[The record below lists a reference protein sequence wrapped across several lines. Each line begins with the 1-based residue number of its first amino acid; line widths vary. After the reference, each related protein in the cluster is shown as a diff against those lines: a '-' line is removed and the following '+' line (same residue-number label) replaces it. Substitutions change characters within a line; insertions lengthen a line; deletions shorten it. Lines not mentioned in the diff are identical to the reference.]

1 MDKSRAATGVM
12 SMRANAKCAVVVGAT
27 EAAVVAVVVAVVLA
41 VAHRDRL
48 QRPVTGIVVVALVVV
63 DTFTMDKAIW
73 NDTAIPMPCS
83 VLRPIISMEPRFTE
97 PPPFRQPLVEVH
109 GCPKVVGNV
118 SR

>member
-12 SMRANAKCAVVVGAT
+12 LMRPNAKCAVVVAAT
-27 EAAVVAVVVAVVLA
+27 EAAVVAVVVA

-63 DTFTMDKAIW
+63 DTFTMGKAIW